1 MKDEIRETE
10 AALPSSG
17 RTTGGLANRVYDQL
31 LARINSGEFAAQTR
45 LPSENEIA
53 KNLDVSRPIVRDALA
68 RLREEG
74 LVYSKQGAGTFVR
87 SKTEY
92 KVLAFA
98 PVETVADIQRCY
110 EFRLAIEPFAARY
123 AALRRDTAA
132 ILKIEE
138 ALASLE
144 EATRKQNHSEGADY
158 AFHLSVSQAANN
170 HYYTSAM
177 QALRDH
183 IGIGMRLH
191 GISLMGPKPELS
203 DVYKEHERIFRM
215 IETGNAELAEDSMR
229 KHLEGSRDRL
239 FEGHHLD
246 LKF

>member
-1 MKDEIRETE
+1 MTD
-10 AALPSSG
+10 APSSG
-17 RTTGGLANRVYDQL
+17 SRVTGGLADRVYDEL
-31 LARINSGEFAAQTR
+31 LARINSGEFAGQTR

-53 KNLDVSRPIVRDALA
+53 RSLDVSRPIVRDALA
-68 RLREEG
+68 RLRAEG

-87 SKTEY
+87 AKTEY

-110 EFRLAIEPFAARY
+110 EFRLAIEPLAARY
-123 AALRRDTAA
+123 AALRRDAAA
-132 ILKIEE
+132 IAKVKD
-138 ALASLE
+138 ALASLD
-144 EATRKQNHSEGADY
+144 EATRKHHHSEGADY
-158 AFHLSVSQAANN
+158 AFHLAVSQAANN

-203 DVYKEHERIFRM
+203 EVYNEHEHIFRM
-215 IETGNAELAEDSMR
+215 IEMGKADLAEDAMR
-229 KHLEGSRDRL
+229 KHRRPSGCNRR
-239 FEGHHLD
+239 
-246 LKF
+246 